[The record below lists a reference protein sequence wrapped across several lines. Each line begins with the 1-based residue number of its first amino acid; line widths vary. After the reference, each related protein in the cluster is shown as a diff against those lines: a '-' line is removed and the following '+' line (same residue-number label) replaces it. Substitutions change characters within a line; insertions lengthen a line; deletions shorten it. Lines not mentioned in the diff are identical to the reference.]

1 MVFVSIVRIVPEAPF
16 ERSIMKLKSSALIAA
31 FLALESLPVFAGDI
45 NILWYTGGVRS
56 DGGSAGSS
64 YNDAIMNL
72 VAQEENPLFNVASVN
87 TWHVTFW
94 DSGSMPSGSFNVLV
108 GASPQGG
115 WSANPDYSGSSPIL
129 TSAGSN
135 SAADYGRVMLT
146 GQDADWHYQFGPG
159 PSKFDGPAG
168 FLIDAINWAGSG
180 SGMGGVFLGATGWGI
195 FSGIGTDVGGD
206 NTVNIPPAFA
216 SFPINVGLTSA
227 GLSNW
232 GTSAHTSF
240 EGYNSTMWSGINVGP
255 DLGLDSAGNPIPIT
269 IVTASEVSGGTSG
282 GGSSVPDAASTALLI
297 AVGLG
302 LLMAVRAWSTRVAA
316 VR

>member
-1 MVFVSIVRIVPEAPF
+1 
-16 ERSIMKLKSSALIAA
+16 MKLNSSALVAA
-31 FLALESLPVFAGDI
+31 FLALGSLPAFAGTVD
-45 NILWYTGGVRS
+45 ILWYTGGVRS
-56 DGGSAGSS
+56 SGGSAGSS

-94 DSGSMPSGSFNVLV
+94 DSGAMPSGTFNVLV
-108 GASPQGG
+108 GASPQGS

-135 SAADYGRVMLT
+135 NATDYGRVMLT

-159 PSKFDGPAG
+159 PSNFDGPAG

-180 SGMGGVFLGATGWGI
+180 TGMGGVFLGATGWGI
-195 FSGIGTDVGGD
+195 FSGIGTDIGGD

-232 GTSAHTSF
+232 STSAHTSF
-240 EGYNSTMWSGINVGP
+240 DGYNPTMWSGINVGP
-255 DLGLDSAGNPIPIT
+255 NLGVDSSGHPIPIT
-269 IVTASEVSGGTSG
+269 IVTATEVSGGTG
-282 GGSSVPDAASTALLI
+282 GGTGVPDTASTVLLVLFGLGMLI
-297 AVGLG
+297 AVRGFG
-302 LLMAVRAWSTRVAA
+302 VRAA
-316 VR
+316 VVR